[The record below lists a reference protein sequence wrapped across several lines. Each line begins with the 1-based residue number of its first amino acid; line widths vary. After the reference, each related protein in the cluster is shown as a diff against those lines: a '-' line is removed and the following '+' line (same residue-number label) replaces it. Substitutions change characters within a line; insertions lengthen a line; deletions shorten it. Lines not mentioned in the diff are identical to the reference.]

1 MKRPSMTPARVAARR
16 CAALAV
22 ALAMAS
28 PAGAPAQTPTPPLGG
43 PGYPPAPFPPY
54 PPPSYARASYGPPG
68 VGPPFR
74 PFTLGLGLGVGGL
87 LFHDGHGRAREG
99 GLSYTLRAG
108 FGVTRGWLVFLGVE
122 GTGTNHM
129 TFGVWQT
136 AYLLGTQ
143 YFVLDRL
150 YLRAGFGLARATAAD
165 GLSVGGTGAAFMA
178 AAGLE
183 LAQGTSTSLALEPS
197 VTAARQGNQTW
208 SNFGLNFVL
217 SFY

>member
-1 MKRPSMTPARVAARR
+1 
-16 CAALAV
+16 
-22 ALAMAS
+22 
-28 PAGAPAQTPTPPLGG
+28 
-43 PGYPPAPFPPY
+43 
-54 PPPSYARASYGPPG
+54 

-87 LFHDGHGRAREG
+87 LFHDGSGQAREG

-108 FGVTRGWLVFLGVE
+108 FGVTRGWLVFLGIE

-150 YLRAGFGLARATAAD
+150 YLRAGVGLAKATAAD
-165 GLSVGGTGAAFMA
+165 AAGLSIGGTGAAFMA
-178 AAGLE
+178 AAGIE
-183 LAQGTSTSLALEPS
+183 LAQGGSTSLGVEPS
-197 VTAARQGNQTW
+197 ITAARHGNQTW
-208 SNFGLNFVL
+208 SNFGVNFVL